1 VAITETRL
9 NDVFD
14 YGAWAAR
21 KTHGAI
27 AAKHVVVELRLPS

>member
-1 VAITETRL
+1 MITEMRL

-21 KTHGAI
+21 KAPGATS
-27 AAKHVVVELRLPS
+27 AKHVVVDSSSTP